1 MIFVG
6 ERGPASGEVGDLD
19 LFVHEPV
26 HRDPE
31 CLDDLA
37 RVKGAGLGLY
47 CDHDGRDDE
56 LAGHRSRTRIQV
68 VETSQKPALI
78 EIYPDLFERLAAG
91 GIVDALVPRLPAAA
105 GERHV
110 PRPGVELVLGA
121 PYDEQLQAEVPLA
134 QHQGDGGLPAP
145 SWFYERWPEVGECR
159 CQALEGA
166 RAISCFV
173 VCAHG
178 EESTLLCPD
187 AARVIDAGSE
197 RMVEEGWNI
206 AICLTDLPIRT
217 DGRPVVAT
225 VSTACNVAVLS
236 LPPLGVTLLRQRVRE
251 ATLQLVNELYEGS
264 PELGR
269 DGEYPED
276 DEKGDSGEV
285 RRPGFRAHQLVYRRL
300 TELISPI
307 RRITP
312 TNEEDDEVDVCFVS
326 PTVRGH
332 VRFLA
337 GIVLANRPWRLF
349 TTMKGT
355 LAAAFATAAY
365 ALVMPIIWQMADSL
379 SWVRLLALMVLAVV
393 AMVVWIIVAHHLW
406 ERPAAQEEAREQ
418 AALYNASTAL
428 TLGVAVLF
436 SYAVLFVL
444 VLLAAGI
451 FLESGFLQSNLGH
464 PVGVSDYVRLAW
476 MATSLATVAGALGSG
491 LEDEETVREATYG
504 YRQQRRNA
512 PNEPEG
518 SADS

>member
-1 MIFVG
+1 MPPEE
-6 ERGPASGEVGDLD
+6 ERHSSDNSDEPPPAHDRSV
-19 LFVHEPV
+19 
-26 HRDPE
+26 
-31 CLDDLA
+31 A
-37 RVKGAGLGLY
+37 LGL
-47 CDHDGRDDE
+47 
-56 LAGHRSRTRIQV
+56 I
-68 VETSQKPALI
+68 PAP
-78 EIYPDLFERLAAG
+78 EMPHRLAQELSTKLPELLSRR
-91 GIVDALVPRLPAAA
+91 VD
-105 GERHV
+105 ERV
-110 PRPGVELVLGA
+110 SW
-121 PYDEQLQAEVPLA
+121 EVSVICDPLT
-134 QHQGDGGLPAP
+134 G
-145 SWFYERWPEVGECR
+145 SE
-159 CQALEGA
+159 
-166 RAISCFV
+166 
-173 VCAHG
+173 
-178 EESTLLCPD
+178 PD
-187 AARVIDAGSE
+187 AVRVIDAGRE
-197 RMVEEGWNI
+197 RMEEEGWNL

-225 VSTACNVAVLS
+225 VSTAYNVAVLS
-236 LPPLGVTLLRQRVRE
+236 LPPLGVTLLRRRVRE
-251 ATLQLVNELYEGS
+251 ATLQLVSELYEGS

-269 DGEYPED
+269 AGEYRDAAE
-276 DEKGDSGEV
+276 GNSGQV
-285 RRPGFRAHQLVYRRL
+285 RRPGSRAHQLVERRL

-307 RRITP
+307 RRIAP
-312 TNEEDDEVDVCFVS
+312 TNEEDDEVDVRFVS
-326 PTVRGH
+326 PKVRGH
-332 VRFLA
+332 LRLLA
-337 GIVLANRPWRLF
+337 GMVLANRPWMLF

-393 AMVVWIIVAHHLW
+393 AMVAWIIVAHHLW

-444 VLLAAGI
+444 VLLAAGF

>member
-1 MIFVG
+1 LPPEG
-6 ERGPASGEVGDLD
+6 EPSSDNSDEPPPAHDRSV
-19 LFVHEPV
+19 
-26 HRDPE
+26 
-31 CLDDLA
+31 A
-37 RVKGAGLGLY
+37 LGL
-47 CDHDGRDDE
+47 
-56 LAGHRSRTRIQV
+56 I
-68 VETSQKPALI
+68 PAP
-78 EIYPDLFERLAAG
+78 EMPHRLAQELSTKLPELLSRR
-91 GIVDALVPRLPAAA
+91 VD
-105 GERHV
+105 ERV
-110 PRPGVELVLGA
+110 SW
-121 PYDEQLQAEVPLA
+121 EVSVICDPLT
-134 QHQGDGGLPAP
+134 GSD
-145 SWFYERWPEVGECR
+145 
-159 CQALEGA
+159 
-166 RAISCFV
+166 
-173 VCAHG
+173 
-178 EESTLLCPD
+178 PD
-187 AARVIDAGSE
+187 AVRVIDAGRE
-197 RMVEEGWNI
+197 RMEEEGWNL

-225 VSTACNVAVLS
+225 VSTAYNVAVLS
-236 LPPLGVTLLRQRVRE
+236 LPPLGVTLLRRRVRE
-251 ATLQLVNELYEGS
+251 ATLQLVSELYEGS

-269 DGEYPED
+269 AGEYRDAAE
-276 DEKGDSGEV
+276 GNSGQV
-285 RRPGFRAHQLVYRRL
+285 RRPGSRAHRLVERRL

-307 RRITP
+307 RRIAP
-312 TNEEDDEVDVCFVS
+312 TNEEDDEVDVRFVS
-326 PTVRGH
+326 PKVRGH
-332 VRFLA
+332 LRLLA
-337 GIVLANRPWRLF
+337 GMVLANRPWRLF

-444 VLLAAGI
+444 VLLAAGF

>member
-1 MIFVG
+1 MPPEG
-6 ERGPASGEVGDLD
+6 EPSSDNSDEPPPAHDRSV
-19 LFVHEPV
+19 
-26 HRDPE
+26 
-31 CLDDLA
+31 A
-37 RVKGAGLGLY
+37 LGL
-47 CDHDGRDDE
+47 
-56 LAGHRSRTRIQV
+56 I
-68 VETSQKPALI
+68 PAP
-78 EIYPDLFERLAAG
+78 EMPHRLAQELSTKLPELLSRR
-91 GIVDALVPRLPAAA
+91 VD
-105 GERHV
+105 ERV
-110 PRPGVELVLGA
+110 SW
-121 PYDEQLQAEVPLA
+121 EVSVICDPLT
-134 QHQGDGGLPAP
+134 GSD
-145 SWFYERWPEVGECR
+145 
-159 CQALEGA
+159 
-166 RAISCFV
+166 
-173 VCAHG
+173 
-178 EESTLLCPD
+178 PD
-187 AARVIDAGSE
+187 AVRVIDAGRE
-197 RMVEEGWNI
+197 RMEEEGWNL

-225 VSTACNVAVLS
+225 VSTAYNVAVLS
-236 LPPLGVTLLRQRVRE
+236 LPPLGVTLLRRRVRE
-251 ATLQLVNELYEGS
+251 ATLQLVSELYEGS

-269 DGEYPED
+269 AGEYRDAAE
-276 DEKGDSGEV
+276 GNSGQV
-285 RRPGFRAHQLVYRRL
+285 RRPGSRAHRLVERRL

-307 RRITP
+307 RRIAP
-312 TNEEDDEVDVCFVS
+312 TNEEDDEVDVRFVS
-326 PTVRGH
+326 PKVRGH
-332 VRFLA
+332 LRLLA
-337 GIVLANRPWRLF
+337 GMVLANRPWRLF

-444 VLLAAGI
+444 VLLAAGF

-504 YRQQRRNA
+504 YRQQRRYA

>member
-1 MIFVG
+1 MPPEG
-6 ERGPASGEVGDLD
+6 EPSSDNSDEPPPAHDRSV
-19 LFVHEPV
+19 
-26 HRDPE
+26 
-31 CLDDLA
+31 A
-37 RVKGAGLGLY
+37 LGL
-47 CDHDGRDDE
+47 
-56 LAGHRSRTRIQV
+56 I
-68 VETSQKPALI
+68 PAP
-78 EIYPDLFERLAAG
+78 EMPHRLAQELSTKLPELLSRR
-91 GIVDALVPRLPAAA
+91 VD
-105 GERHV
+105 ERV
-110 PRPGVELVLGA
+110 SW
-121 PYDEQLQAEVPLA
+121 EVSVICDPLT
-134 QHQGDGGLPAP
+134 GSD
-145 SWFYERWPEVGECR
+145 
-159 CQALEGA
+159 
-166 RAISCFV
+166 
-173 VCAHG
+173 
-178 EESTLLCPD
+178 PD
-187 AARVIDAGSE
+187 AVRVIDAGRE
-197 RMVEEGWNI
+197 RMEEEGWNL

-236 LPPLGVTLLRQRVRE
+236 LPPLGVTLLRRRVRE
-251 ATLQLVNELYEGS
+251 ATLQLVSELYEGS

-269 DGEYPED
+269 AGEYRDAAE
-276 DEKGDSGEV
+276 GNSGQV
-285 RRPGFRAHQLVYRRL
+285 RRPGSRAHRLVERRL

-307 RRITP
+307 RRIAP
-312 TNEEDDEVDVCFVS
+312 TNEEDDEVDVRFVS
-326 PTVRGH
+326 PKVRGH
-332 VRFLA
+332 VRLLA
-337 GIVLANRPWRLF
+337 GMVLANRPWRLF

-444 VLLAAGI
+444 VLLAAGF

>member
-1 MIFVG
+1 MPPEG
-6 ERGPASGEVGDLD
+6 EPSSDNSDEPPPAHDRSV
-19 LFVHEPV
+19 
-26 HRDPE
+26 
-31 CLDDLA
+31 A
-37 RVKGAGLGLY
+37 LGL
-47 CDHDGRDDE
+47 
-56 LAGHRSRTRIQV
+56 I
-68 VETSQKPALI
+68 PAP
-78 EIYPDLFERLAAG
+78 EMPHRLAQELSTKLPELLSRR
-91 GIVDALVPRLPAAA
+91 VD
-105 GERHV
+105 ERV
-110 PRPGVELVLGA
+110 SW
-121 PYDEQLQAEVPLA
+121 EVSVICDPLT
-134 QHQGDGGLPAP
+134 GSD
-145 SWFYERWPEVGECR
+145 
-159 CQALEGA
+159 
-166 RAISCFV
+166 
-173 VCAHG
+173 
-178 EESTLLCPD
+178 PD
-187 AARVIDAGSE
+187 AVRVIDAGRE
-197 RMVEEGWNI
+197 RMEEEGWNL

-225 VSTACNVAVLS
+225 VSTAYNVAVLS
-236 LPPLGVTLLRQRVRE
+236 LPPLGVTLLRRRVRE
-251 ATLQLVNELYEGS
+251 ATLQLVSELYEGN
-264 PELGR
+264 PELDR
-269 DGEYPED
+269 AGEYRDAAE
-276 DEKGDSGEV
+276 GNSGQV
-285 RRPGFRAHQLVYRRL
+285 RRPGSRAHRLVERRL

-307 RRITP
+307 RRIAP
-312 TNEEDDEVDVCFVS
+312 TNEEDDEVDVRFVS
-326 PTVRGH
+326 PKVRGH
-332 VRFLA
+332 VRLLA
-337 GIVLANRPWRLF
+337 GMVLANRPWRLF

-428 TLGVAVLF
+428 TLSVAVLF

-444 VLLAAGI
+444 VLMAAGF

>member
-1 MIFVG
+1 MPPEE
-6 ERGPASGEVGDLD
+6 ERHSSDNSDEPPPAHDRSV
-19 LFVHEPV
+19 
-26 HRDPE
+26 
-31 CLDDLA
+31 A
-37 RVKGAGLGLY
+37 LGL
-47 CDHDGRDDE
+47 
-56 LAGHRSRTRIQV
+56 I
-68 VETSQKPALI
+68 PAP
-78 EIYPDLFERLAAG
+78 EMPHRLAQELSTKLPELLSRR
-91 GIVDALVPRLPAAA
+91 VD
-105 GERHV
+105 ERV
-110 PRPGVELVLGA
+110 SW
-121 PYDEQLQAEVPLA
+121 EVSVICDPLT
-134 QHQGDGGLPAP
+134 G
-145 SWFYERWPEVGECR
+145 SE
-159 CQALEGA
+159 
-166 RAISCFV
+166 
-173 VCAHG
+173 
-178 EESTLLCPD
+178 PD
-187 AARVIDAGSE
+187 AVRVIDAGRE
-197 RMVEEGWNI
+197 RMEEEGWNL

-225 VSTACNVAVLS
+225 VSTAYNVAVLS
-236 LPPLGVTLLRQRVRE
+236 LPPLGVTLLRRRVRE
-251 ATLQLVNELYEGS
+251 ATLQLVSELYEGS

-269 DGEYPED
+269 AGEYRDAAE
-276 DEKGDSGEV
+276 GNSGQV
-285 RRPGFRAHQLVYRRL
+285 RRPGSRAHQLVERRL

-307 RRITP
+307 RRIAP
-312 TNEEDDEVDVCFVS
+312 TNEEDDEVDVRFVS
-326 PTVRGH
+326 PKVRGH
-332 VRFLA
+332 LRLLA
-337 GIVLANRPWRLF
+337 GMVLANRPWMLF

-393 AMVVWIIVAHHLW
+393 AMVAWIIVAHHLW

-444 VLLAAGI
+444 VLLAARF

>member
-1 MIFVG
+1 MPPEG
-6 ERGPASGEVGDLD
+6 EPSSDNSDEPPPAHDRSV
-19 LFVHEPV
+19 
-26 HRDPE
+26 
-31 CLDDLA
+31 A
-37 RVKGAGLGLY
+37 LGL
-47 CDHDGRDDE
+47 
-56 LAGHRSRTRIQV
+56 I
-68 VETSQKPALI
+68 PAP
-78 EIYPDLFERLAAG
+78 EMPHRLAQELSTKLPELLSRR
-91 GIVDALVPRLPAAA
+91 VD
-105 GERHV
+105 ERV
-110 PRPGVELVLGA
+110 SW
-121 PYDEQLQAEVPLA
+121 EVSVICDPLT
-134 QHQGDGGLPAP
+134 GSD
-145 SWFYERWPEVGECR
+145 
-159 CQALEGA
+159 
-166 RAISCFV
+166 
-173 VCAHG
+173 
-178 EESTLLCPD
+178 PD
-187 AARVIDAGSE
+187 AVRVIDGGRE
-197 RMVEEGWNI
+197 RMEEEGWNL

-225 VSTACNVAVLS
+225 VSTAYNVAVLS
-236 LPPLGVTLLRQRVRE
+236 LPPLGVTLLRRRVRE
-251 ATLQLVNELYEGS
+251 ATLQLVSELYEGS

-269 DGEYPED
+269 AGEYRDAAE
-276 DEKGDSGEV
+276 GNSGQV
-285 RRPGFRAHQLVYRRL
+285 RRPGSRAHRLVERRL

-307 RRITP
+307 RRIAP
-312 TNEEDDEVDVCFVS
+312 TNEEDDEVDVRFVS
-326 PTVRGH
+326 PKVRGH
-332 VRFLA
+332 LRLLA
-337 GIVLANRPWRLF
+337 GMVLANRPWRLF

-428 TLGVAVLF
+428 TLSVAVLF

-444 VLLAAGI
+444 VLLAAGF

>member
-1 MIFVG
+1 LPPEE
-6 ERGPASGEVGDLD
+6 ERHSSDNSDEQQVTREGSVA
-19 LFVHEPV
+19 
-26 HRDPE
+26 
-31 CLDDLA
+31 
-37 RVKGAGLGLY
+37 LGLIPAPEMPY
-47 CDHDGRDDE
+47 RLAEELSTELPERLSRRVDDRVSWEVSVICDPLTGSDSN
-56 LAGHRSRTRIQV
+56 ATRI
-68 VETSQKPALI
+68 
-78 EIYPDLFERLAAG
+78 
-91 GIVDALVPRLPAAA
+91 
-105 GERHV
+105 
-110 PRPGVELVLGA
+110 
-121 PYDEQLQAEVPLA
+121 
-134 QHQGDGGLPAP
+134 
-145 SWFYERWPEVGECR
+145 
-159 CQALEGA
+159 
-166 RAISCFV
+166 
-173 VCAHG
+173 
-178 EESTLLCPD
+178 
-187 AARVIDAGSE
+187 IDAGRE
-197 RMVEEGWNI
+197 RMEEEGWNL

-225 VSTACNVAVLS
+225 VSTAYNVAVLS
-236 LPPLGVTLLRQRVRE
+236 LPPLGVTLLRRRVRE
-251 ATLQLVNELYEGS
+251 ATLQLVSELYEGS
-264 PELGR
+264 PELDR
-269 DGEYPED
+269 AGEYRDAAE
-276 DEKGDSGEV
+276 GDSEVV
-285 RRPGFRAHQLVYRRL
+285 RRPGSRAHRLVERRL

-307 RRITP
+307 RRIAP
-312 TNEEDDEVDVCFVS
+312 TNEEDDVDARFVS
-326 PTVRGH
+326 LKVRGH
-332 VRFLA
+332 LRLLA
-337 GIVLANRPWRLF
+337 GMVLANRPWRLF

-444 VLLAAGI
+444 VLLAAGF

>member
-1 MIFVG
+1 MPPEG
-6 ERGPASGEVGDLD
+6 EPSSDNSDEPPPAHDRSV
-19 LFVHEPV
+19 
-26 HRDPE
+26 
-31 CLDDLA
+31 A
-37 RVKGAGLGLY
+37 LGL
-47 CDHDGRDDE
+47 
-56 LAGHRSRTRIQV
+56 I
-68 VETSQKPALI
+68 PAP
-78 EIYPDLFERLAAG
+78 EMPHRLAQELSTKLPELLSRR
-91 GIVDALVPRLPAAA
+91 VD
-105 GERHV
+105 ERV
-110 PRPGVELVLGA
+110 SW
-121 PYDEQLQAEVPLA
+121 EVSVICDPLT
-134 QHQGDGGLPAP
+134 GSD
-145 SWFYERWPEVGECR
+145 
-159 CQALEGA
+159 
-166 RAISCFV
+166 
-173 VCAHG
+173 
-178 EESTLLCPD
+178 PD
-187 AARVIDAGSE
+187 AVRVIDAGRE
-197 RMVEEGWNI
+197 RMEEEGWNL

-225 VSTACNVAVLS
+225 VSTAYNVAVLS
-236 LPPLGVTLLRQRVRE
+236 LPPLGVTLLRRRVRE
-251 ATLQLVNELYEGS
+251 ATLQLVSELYEGS

-269 DGEYPED
+269 AGEYRDAAE
-276 DEKGDSGEV
+276 GNSGQV
-285 RRPGFRAHQLVYRRL
+285 RRPGSRAHRLVERRL

-307 RRITP
+307 RRIAP
-312 TNEEDDEVDVCFVS
+312 TNEEDDEVDVRFVS
-326 PTVRGH
+326 PKVRGH
-332 VRFLA
+332 VRLLA
-337 GIVLANRPWRLF
+337 GMVLANRPWRLF

-444 VLLAAGI
+444 VLLAAGF